1 MIPYVDDQP
10 QPRAIHLFAGAG
22 GGLLGGLLLGWRT
35 VCAVEIDRFCRD
47 VLVAR
52 QNDGSLEEFP
62 VWDDVRTFDGR
73 PWAGC
78 CDVLCGGFPC
88 QNVSPLGDRT
98 GIRGSKSCLWCEF
111 ARIAGEIRPRWVFA
125 ENSSDLI
132 KLGLDVVLQDLD
144 ALGYDAEW
152 KCLSAA
158 ELGAPHVR
166 DRVWVLAKA
175 REPGLQG
182 DAGAPAA
189 AGAEHRGGL
198 GPAAAPEGVRLL
210 ADPDAERRE
219 EQGRPVPAD
228 AAVHTAELQGEDDP
242 ERPVRC
248 GWWESEPGVRRVADG
263 VANGVDR
270 LGALGNGQ
278 VPHVAALAF
287 RDLYMRFVRE
297 GLCCAGT

>member
-1 MIPYVDDQP
+1 MTDVDDKQS
-10 QPRAIHLFAGAG
+10 PRAIHLFAGAG

-35 VCAVEIDRFCRD
+35 VCAVELDRFCRD

-52 QNDGSLEEFP
+52 QNDGILEPFP
-62 VWDDVRTFDGR
+62 IWDDVRTFDGR
-73 PWAGC
+73 QWAGC

-111 ARIAGEIRPRWVFA
+111 ARIAGEVRPEWVFA

-152 KCLSAA
+152 ECLSAA
-158 ELGAPHVR
+158 ELGAPHIR

-175 REPGLQG
+175 RKPGIRADPGQDEASGG
-182 DAGAPAA
+182 DAHPGVEHAPP
-189 AGAEHRGGL
+189 E
-198 GPAAAPEGVRLL
+198 EGVRVL
-210 ADPDAERRE
+210 AHSDAERRKE
-219 EQGRPVPAD
+219 PRNAG
-228 AAVHTAELQGEDDP
+228 AAGEGVHTPELPCADKAEPHVLRGP
-242 ERPVRC
+242 WAC
-248 GWWESEPGVRRVADG
+248 EPGVRRVADG
-263 VANGVDR
+263 VANVVER

-278 VPHVAALAF
+278 VPLVAAVAF
-287 RDLYMRFVRE
+287 LDLRERFE
-297 GLCCAGT
+297 NG

>member
-1 MIPYVDDQP
+1 MTPHVDDQP

-62 VWDDVRTFDGR
+62 IWDDVRTFDGR

-78 CDVLCGGFPC
+78 CDILCGGFPC

-125 ENSSDLI
+125 ENSSDLV

-182 DAGAPAA
+182 DVG
-189 AGAEHRGGL
+189 
-198 GPAAAPEGVRLL
+198 APEGTGEAPRGGVEHAPPGEGVRVL
-210 ADPDAERRE
+210 AHSDKERRE
-219 EQGRPVPAD
+219 EHGRAVAAD
-228 AAVHTAELQGEDDP
+228 QAVHTPELSTADNAEPHVL
-242 ERPVRC
+242 C
-248 GWWESEPGVRRVADG
+248 GPWAREPGVRRVADG